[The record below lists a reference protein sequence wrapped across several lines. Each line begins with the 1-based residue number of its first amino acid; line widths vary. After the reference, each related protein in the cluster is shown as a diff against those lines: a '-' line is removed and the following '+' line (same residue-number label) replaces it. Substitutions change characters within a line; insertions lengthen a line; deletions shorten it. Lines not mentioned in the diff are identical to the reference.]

1 MAHELPEVRDIAECQ
16 DHPRRARGNGTAL
29 NEHVSTAGEIVGPAH
44 REARRDNL
52 ADERRI
58 EAGLGKQVLDG
69 ATDDQI
75 AIASDQLAGRTIG
88 PENDATCREQTRPSD
103 ATSTIAS
110 SISTPWSGPFGDVIR
125 VCPEEGTPRATRVAE
140 VEGRDGEDSYRGGLG
155 ETAGLTEIFW
165 MTPEVTEIAAPFGGT
180 AHIRKR

>member
-1 MAHELPEVRDIAECQ
+1 MPGPPA
-16 DHPRRARGNGTAL
+16 RARGDGTAL

-44 REARRDNL
+44 REARRDNR

-88 PENDATCREQTRPSD
+88 PENDATCREQD
-103 ATSTIAS
+103 VTI
-110 SISTPWSGPFGDVIR
+110 
-125 VCPEEGTPRATRVAE
+125 
-140 VEGRDGEDSYRGGLG
+140 GRDLDHSFEHLDAVERSVRGCHSCLPLRRARRVPRESQSKAEMGEDSYRGGLG

-180 AHIRKR
+180 RHIRKR